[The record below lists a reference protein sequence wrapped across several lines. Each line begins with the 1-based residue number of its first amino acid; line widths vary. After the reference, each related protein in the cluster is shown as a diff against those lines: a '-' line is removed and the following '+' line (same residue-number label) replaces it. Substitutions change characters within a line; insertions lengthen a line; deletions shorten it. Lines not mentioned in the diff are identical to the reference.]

1 MSGDLAVCIERVQ
14 AKGIKLNEIFDIYTF
29 NRKHCH
35 LRSLLIFFLLHLFGL
50 PYKTK
55 ALKTPF
61 NSLKMIRI
69 FNFLFLKKYINKYLK
84 RIHNQFNKTF
94 LHN

>member
-14 AKGIKLNEIFDIYTF
+14 AKGIKLNDIFYIYTF
-29 NRKHCH
+29 YRKYCH
-35 LRSLLIFFLLHLFGL
+35 LRSGL
-50 PYKTK
+50 PYKTI

-69 FNFLFLKKYINKYLK
+69 FNFLFLKKV
-84 RIHNQFNKTF
+84 
-94 LHN
+94 